1 MTDSMRTSTL
11 PTPGE
16 RGTSLWVGWV
26 AFAGVL
32 LLFLGVLH
40 VVQGLV
46 ALLDREFFVVRSSS
60 LVLDLGY
67 TAWGWVHLLAG
78 AVVLAAGYGVFAG
91 QVWARAIGV
100 TVALV
105 SALMSMVFLSA
116 YPVWSLLAIALDVV
130 LIWALTVHGAEIKA
144 GR

>member
-1 MTDSMRTSTL
+1 VTDSVRTSTR
-11 PTPGE
+11 PTTGA

-46 ALLDREFFVVRSSS
+46 ALLDQEFFVVRSSG
-60 LVLDLGY
+60 LLLDLGY
-67 TAWGWVHLLAG
+67 TAWGWVHLASGL
-78 AVVLAAGYGVFAG
+78 VVLAAGYGVFAG
-91 QVWARAIGV
+91 AVWARAVGV
-100 TVALV
+100 AVALA
-105 SALMSMVFLSA
+105 SALTSLIFLAA
-116 YPVWSLLAIALDVV
+116 YPVWSMLAIALDVV
-130 LIWALTVHGAEIKA
+130 LVWALTVHGSEIRT

>member
-1 MTDSMRTSTL
+1 VTDSLRTSTR
-11 PTPGE
+11 PTTGA

-46 ALLDREFFVVRSSS
+46 ALLDQEFYVVRSSG
-60 LVLDLGY
+60 LLLDLGY
-67 TAWGWVHLLAG
+67 TAWGWVHLVAG
-78 AVVLAAGYGVFAG
+78 LVVLAAGYGVFAG
-91 QVWARAIGV
+91 AVWARAVGV
-100 TVALV
+100 AVALG
-105 SALMSMVFLSA
+105 SALTSMVFLAA
-116 YPVWSLLAIALDVV
+116 YPVWSILAIALDVV
-130 LIWALTVHGAEIKA
+130 LVWALTVHGGEIRT